1 MEETEVEEGEALS
14 YHGQYE
20 DSTIDPDIDLSY
32 IGEKLESVLGHFQKD
47 FEGGVS
53 AENLGAKF
61 GGYGSFLPTYQR
73 SPSLSRAKSPPK
85 VNNCDTPVSPRK
97 LRTEDQRQN
106 SLASPS
112 SSTTARLPDAFGKTV
127 SIENSLKGLPSRRVD
142 ESGFKCGVIKK
153 SINPSDLKS
162 LKVRIKVGSDN
173 LSTQKNTEIY
183 SGLGLM
189 VSPSSSLDD
198 SQEPTV
204 QKLSGNRSDAPE
216 NSPTSILQIMT
227 SFSAVH
233 LLSPLSEDLIC
244 LIEKRKIGG
253 DNGSEFI
260 DKERTENSRMLANG
274 SLPGRGDQNVVA
286 SEKTLASIELTDRK
300 NFSGQS
306 NCAAAIIKEKETDFD
321 SLHCDEMVSNALK
334 LPLIS
339 NSQYS
344 IADAVKG
351 MCTTATIVPL
361 NASKSGV
368 KGEAGRDIIK
378 KNLDSE
384 SSLEIGRIEKLGERL
399 GSLGKDSENKKEN
412 CSSTA
417 AFSQKNVLKE
427 EKSNALD
434 QSESNVSKARNE
446 LSVETSDLPKK
457 FVAAHMQK
465 DQRMVDSSL
474 ISKSGKNS
482 HANSLVSKN
491 DSRDLQKDPE
501 KSREMHLKDFFGD
514 LGFEEENDEST
525 SREIPSSGRPKDT
538 QLLKKR
544 NSSEYINTSKEKSE
558 KFNDKSA
565 EKLNPTEN
573 YHRMPSHV
581 APPPTS
587 EAQTGVAPIVKE
599 DWVLC
604 DKCKKWRLLPLGTNP
619 KSLPEKWLC
628 RMLTWLPGM
637 NRCSIP
643 EEETTS
649 AVRALYQPA
658 ADSILAP
665 YSERHHNQLHNSISA
680 AVGVP
685 LVDAGCPV
693 REHQNIA
700 DLNETTGQKK
710 KHRADHSSSLFDIDG
725 STHSANSRKNL
736 PTSSKNGTN
745 LKINNKLESDAD
757 DSRASKRVKAE
768 AHFDNGKW
776 GSENG
781 GPTLNAGTVTTNG
794 FSKKSSRHKDT
805 GGNMKKDTGLSH
817 EIKVP
822 DDGLVHSRK
831 FDNNDSVRK
840 RKGKDCHGSQSC
852 HQNSGDF
859 VDGWDSDQLERKKA
873 RVVKSGGKGSSGS
886 KSRAGTD
893 EKGRTIDKKNNNQCL
908 SNTLVEDCLKN
919 DRGLVHPSVAAN
931 SSSSK
936 VSGSHKN
943 KSKSQEVKGS
953 PVESVSS
960 SPLRPYNADKAPSM
974 REKLFEKDDF
984 KDPYSST
991 AVSPKRISGGEDGG
1005 NVRKE
1010 VMKKDVSRT
1019 IDNSA
1024 SNMKK
1029 SEKVS
1034 SHSKDKTH
1042 TSVSDMDKDKIKE
1055 KSKSRKNKFDHRSPA
1070 KIDKFVSK
1078 NDTAGGTLSE
1088 SNKVSDKSKFG
1099 GHDGQ
1104 DVTKSQD
1111 KKRNLEEKSLKRS
1124 NLPEANGNGISQS
1137 LPPLGR
1143 VETETVATL
1152 QPVTGS
1158 QKENGVEL
1166 LSTNQYKKAEKENGR
1181 PINLRH
1187 PTPNS
1192 HKAQDV
1198 EASSPVRRESSS
1210 HGANNALREAKDLK
1224 HLADRLKN
1232 SGSPESNGLY
1242 FQAALKFLH
1251 GASLLETGSSEG
1263 SKHNEMMHSMHIYS
1277 STAKLCEFCAH
1288 EFEKSKDMAAAALA
1302 YKCMEVAYMRVV
1314 YYSRSSANRD
1324 RNELQNALQIVAPGE
1339 SPFSSTSDGDNLNQ
1353 ATTDKGNVVAKV
1365 VGSPQVCG
1373 SHTITSRNRSGFIRL
1388 LNFAQDV
1395 NSAMEASRKSR
1406 NTFTAAISKLGE
1418 SDICSL
1424 KMALDFN
1431 FQDVEGLLRL
1441 VRVSMEAVNHR

>member
-14 YHGQYE
+14 YHGQDE
-20 DSTIDPDIDLSY
+20 DSTIDPDITLSY

-73 SPSLSRAKSPPK
+73 SPSWSRTKSPPK
-85 VNNCDTPVSPRK
+85 VNNYDTPASPRK
-97 LRTEDQRQN
+97 LWTEDQRQN
-106 SLASPS
+106 SLASS
-112 SSTTARLPDAFGKTV
+112 SASPTARLPDASGKTL
-127 SIENSLKGLPSRRVD
+127 SIENLLKGLPSRRVD
-142 ESGFKCGVIKK
+142 ESGFKRGVIKK
-153 SINPSDLKS
+153 SVNPSEQKT

-183 SGLGLM
+183 GGLGLV

-198 SQEPTV
+198 NQEATV
-204 QKLSGNRSDAPE
+204 EKLSGNRLDVPE
-216 NSPTSILQIMT
+216 KSPTSILQIMT
-227 SFSAVH
+227 SFATVH

-253 DNGSEFI
+253 DNESKFM
-260 DKERTENSRMLANG
+260 DKAHIETSGMLENG
-274 SLPGRGDQNVVA
+274 SLPGRSDQKVVEQNKCKS
-286 SEKTLASIELTDRK
+286 SEKSLVSTELTDRK
-300 NFSGQS
+300 NIAGQS
-306 NCAAAIIKEKETDFD
+306 NSASAITKEKEIDIDT
-321 SLHCDEMVSNALK
+321 LHCDEMVSNILK
-334 LPLIS
+334 LQLI
-339 NSQYS
+339 
-344 IADAVKG
+344 
-351 MCTTATIVPL
+351 
-361 NASKSGV
+361 SGV
-368 KGEAGRDIIK
+368 KGEAGRVVINKI
-378 KNLDSE
+378 LDSG
-384 SSLEIGRIEKLGERL
+384 SSLEIDRIEKLGERL
-399 GSLGKDSENKKEN
+399 GSSGKDSENKKEN
-412 CSSTA
+412 CSSAA
-417 AFSQKNVLKE
+417 AFSLKNVIKG
-427 EKSNALD
+427 EKYHASD
-434 QSESNVSKARNE
+434 QSDSNVSKARNE
-446 LSVETSDLPKK
+446 PSVGPSDLRKK
-457 FVAAHMQK
+457 FVGARIQK
-465 DQRMVDSSL
+465 VDSSL

-482 HANSLVSKN
+482 HKSKN
-491 DSRDLQKDPE
+491 DSWDHQKDAE

-514 LGFEEENDEST
+514 FGFEEEDDEST
-525 SREIPSSGRPKDT
+525 SREMPSSGRPKDP

-544 NSSEYINTSKEKSE
+544 NSSEYINTSKEKS
-558 KFNDKSA
+558 NDKSA
-565 EKLNPTEN
+565 GKPNPSES
-573 YHRMPSHV
+573 YPRLPSHV
-581 APPPTS
+581 VPPPTS

-599 DWVLC
+599 DWVFC

-649 AVRALYQPA
+649 ALRALYQPA

-665 YSERHHNQLHNSISA
+665 YSERQHNQLHNSVSA
-680 AVGVP
+680 TLGVP
-685 LVDAGCPV
+685 LLDTGCPV

-710 KHRADHSSSLFDIDG
+710 KHRADHSSSLFNSDG
-725 STHSANSRKNL
+725 STHSENSRKSV
-736 PTSSKNGTN
+736 PTSSKNGTLN
-745 LKINNKLESDAD
+745 IGNHSPLDTRGFQSNRKESLVYCSKTD
-757 DSRASKRVKAE
+757 DSRASKRMKVE
-768 AHFDNGKW
+768 RHFDNGKW
-776 GSENG
+776 SSENG
-781 GPTLNAGTVTTNG
+781 GPSLNAGTVLVKG
-794 FSKKSSRHKDT
+794 LSDKSSRHKDT
-805 GGNMKKDTGLSH
+805 RGNMKKDTCFNQ

-822 DDGLVHSRK
+822 DDGLMHERK
-831 FDNNDSVRK
+831 FDIKDPVQK
-840 RKGKDCHGSQSC
+840 RKGKDCHSSQSC

-859 VDGWDSDQLERKKA
+859 VDGWNSDQLERKKA
-873 RVVKSGGKGSSGS
+873 RVSKSGGKGLSGS

-893 EKGRTIDKKNNNQCL
+893 EKGRGIDKPNNNQCL
-908 SNTLVEDCLKN
+908 SNTQVEDCLKN
-919 DRGLVHPSVAAN
+919 DRGLAHPSVAAN

-943 KSKSQEVKGS
+943 KSNAQEVKGS

-960 SPLRPYNADKAPSM
+960 SPLRPYDADKVPST
-974 REKLFEKDDF
+974 RAKLFEKDDL

-991 AVSPKRISGGEDGG
+991 AVSPKRISGGEIGG

-1010 VMKKDVSRT
+1010 MIKKDVSRT
-1019 IDNSA
+1019 IDDSL
-1024 SNMKK
+1024 SNMK

-1034 SHSKDKTH
+1034 SHSKDKTR
-1042 TSVSDMDKDKIKE
+1042 TSVPEMDKDKIKE
-1055 KSKSRKNKFDHRSPA
+1055 KTKSRKSKFDHRSGTPA
-1070 KIDKFVSK
+1070 KTDKFVCK

-1088 SNKVSDKSKFG
+1088 RSKVLGQSKFG
-1099 GHDGQ
+1099 GRDGQ
-1104 DVTKSQD
+1104 DVIKSQD
-1111 KKRNLEEKSLKRS
+1111 NKRNLEEKLLKRS
-1124 NLPEANGNGISQS
+1124 NLLEANGNWISHS
-1137 LPPLGR
+1137 LPPVGR
-1143 VETETVATL
+1143 GETETVASL
-1152 QPVTGS
+1152 HPVTGS
-1158 QKENGVEL
+1158 QKENVVKL
-1166 LSTNQYKKAEKENGR
+1166 LSSNQSKKAEQENGR
-1181 PINLRH
+1181 PINIRH

-1192 HKAQDV
+1192 HKGQDV

-1210 HGANNALREAKDLK
+1210 HGANNALKEAKDLK

-1314 YYSRSSANRD
+1314 YYSHSSANRD
-1324 RNELQNALQIVAPGE
+1324 RNELQTALQIVAPGE
-1339 SPFSSTSDGDNLNQ
+1339 SPFSSTSDVDNLNQ
-1353 ATTDKGNVVAKV
+1353 VTTDKGNLVAKV
-1365 VGSPQVCG
+1365 VGSPQVSG
-1373 SHTITSRNRSGFIRL
+1373 NHSITSQNRSGFIRL

-1395 NSAMEASRKSR
+1395 TFAMEASRKSR
-1406 NTFTAAISKLGE
+1406 NAFTAAISKLGE

-1424 KMALDFN
+1424 KTALDFN

-1441 VRVSMEAVNHR
+1441 VRVSMEAINR

>member
-14 YHGQYE
+14 YHGQDE
-20 DSTIDPDIDLSY
+20 DSTIDPDITLSY
-32 IGEKLESVLGHFQKD
+32 IGDKLESVLGHFQKD

-73 SPSLSRAKSPPK
+73 SPSWSRTKIPPK
-85 VNNCDTPVSPRK
+85 VSSYDTPISPRK
-97 LRTEDQRQN
+97 LWTEDQRQN
-106 SLASPS
+106 SLASS
-112 SSTTARLPDAFGKTV
+112 SSPPTARLPVASGKTV
-127 SIENSLKGLPSRRVD
+127 SIENSLKGLPSRHVD
-142 ESGFKCGVIKK
+142 ESGSKYGVIKK
-153 SINPSDLKS
+153 SVNPSDQKT

-198 SQEPTV
+198 SQEATV
-204 QKLSGNRSDAPE
+204 QKLSANHLDVPE
-216 NSPTSILQIMT
+216 KSPTSILQIMA

-244 LIEKRKIGG
+244 LIERRKIGG
-253 DNGSEFI
+253 DNESEFM
-260 DKERTENSRMLANG
+260 DKAHIETSGMLVNG
-274 SLPGRGDQNVVA
+274 SLSGRSDQN
-286 SEKTLASIELTDRK
+286 
-300 NFSGQS
+300 
-306 NCAAAIIKEKETDFD
+306 D
-321 SLHCDEMVSNALK
+321 SLHCDDMVSKAFK

-339 NSQYS
+339 NSQYT
-344 IADAVKG
+344 IADAAKD
-351 MCTTATIVPL
+351 MCTTVTLVPL
-361 NASKSGV
+361 NDSKSGL

-384 SSLEIGRIEKLGERL
+384 SSPEIGRIEKLGERL
-399 GSLGKDSENKKEN
+399 GSSGKNSENKKEIF
-412 CSSTA
+412 S
-417 AFSQKNVLKE
+417 SQKNVLKE
-427 EKSNALD
+427 ENSHASD
-434 QSESNVSKARNE
+434 QSDSNVSKGRNE
-446 LSVETSDLPKK
+446 PSVGPSDLPKK
-457 FVAAHMQK
+457 FVGAHIQK
-465 DQRMVDSSL
+465 DRRMVDSSL

-482 HANSLVSKN
+482 HANPLVSKN
-491 DSRDLQKDPE
+491 DSRDLQKEPE
-501 KSREMHLKDFFGD
+501 KFREMHLKEFFGD
-514 LGFEEENDEST
+514 FEFDEEDDEST
-525 SREIPSSGRPKDT
+525 SRDMHSRRPKDP

-544 NSSEYINTSKEKSE
+544 NSSEYINTSKEKS
-558 KFNDKSA
+558 NDKSA
-565 EKLNPTEN
+565 ERPNPTEN
-573 YHRMPSHV
+573 HHRLPSLV

-587 EAQTGVAPIVKE
+587 ETQTGVAPIVKE
-599 DWVLC
+599 DWVFC

-649 AVRALYQPA
+649 ALRALYQPA
-658 ADSILAP
+658 ADSIRAS
-665 YSERHHNQLHNSISA
+665 YSERQHNQLHNSISA
-680 AVGVP
+680 TVSIP

-693 REHQNIA
+693 REFQNIA
-700 DLNETTGQKK
+700 DLDETTGQKK

-736 PTSSKNGTN
+736 PSSSKNGTSNIENHSPLDSSFLSNVKESLVNYSKTGTN
-745 LKINNKLESDAD
+745 LKINKLEFDAD
-757 DSRASKRVKAE
+757 DARESKRMKAE
-768 AHFDNGKW
+768 AHFNNGKW
-776 GSENG
+776 CSENG
-781 GPTLNAGTVTTNG
+781 GSLNAGTILANG
-794 FSKKSSRHKDT
+794 LSNKSSRHKDT
-805 GGNMKKDTGLSH
+805 RGNMKKDTGLNQ
-817 EIKVP
+817 EIIVP
-822 DDGLVHSRK
+822 DNGSIHSRK
-831 FDNNDSVRK
+831 FDNKDSVRK
-840 RKGKDCHGSQSC
+840 RKGKDDRGSQSC

-859 VDGWDSDQLERKKA
+859 VDGWESDQLERKKA
-873 RVVKSGGKGSSGS
+873 RASKSGGNGSSGS

-893 EKGRTIDKKNNNQCL
+893 EKGRTIDKQNNNQCL
-908 SNTLVEDCLKN
+908 SNTQVEDCLKN

-943 KSKSQEVKGS
+943 KNNAQEVKGS
-953 PVESVSS
+953 PVESISS
-960 SPLRPYNADKAPSM
+960 SPLRPYNADKVPST

-991 AVSPKRISGGEDGG
+991 VVSPKRISGGEDGE

-1010 VMKKDVSRT
+1010 MMKKDVSCT
-1019 IDNSA
+1019 IDNSV

-1029 SEKVS
+1029 SEKAS
-1034 SHSKDKTH
+1034 SHSKDKSH
-1042 TSVSDMDKDKIKE
+1042 TSVSDMDKEKIKE
-1055 KSKSRKNKFDHRSPA
+1055 KTKSRKNKSDHRSGTA
-1070 KIDKFVSK
+1070 SEIDKFVCK
-1078 NDTAGGTLSE
+1078 NDTGGGTLSE
-1088 SNKVSDKSKFG
+1088 SSKVLDQSKFG

-1104 DVTKSQD
+1104 YVIESQD
-1111 KKRNLEEKSLKRS
+1111 KKRNLEEKLLKRS

-1143 VETETVATL
+1143 VETETVASL

-1158 QKENGVEL
+1158 QKENGVK
-1166 LSTNQYKKAEKENGR
+1166 NQCKKTEKQNDR

-1198 EASSPVRRESSS
+1198 EASSPVRKESSS
-1210 HGANNALREAKDLK
+1210 HGANYALKEAKDLK
-1224 HLADRLKN
+1224 HLADRFKN
-1232 SGSPESNGLY
+1232 SGSTESNGLY

-1288 EFEKSKDMAAAALA
+1288 EFEKSKDMAATALA
-1302 YKCMEVAYMRVV
+1302 YKCMEVAYMRVI
-1314 YYSRSSANRD
+1314 YYSHSSANRD
-1324 RNELQNALQIVAPGE
+1324 RNELQTALQMVAPGE
-1339 SPFSSTSDGDNLNQ
+1339 SPFSSTSDVDNMNQ
-1353 ATTDKGNVVAKV
+1353 ATTDKGNVLAKV
-1365 VGSPQVCG
+1365 VGSPQVSG
-1373 SHTITSRNRSGFIRL
+1373 SNTITSRNRSGFIRL

-1395 NSAMEASRKSR
+1395 NFAMEASRKSR
-1406 NTFTAAISKLGE
+1406 NAFTAAISKLGE
-1418 SDICSL
+1418 TDICSL
-1424 KMALDFN
+1424 KTALDFN
-1431 FQDVEGLLRL
+1431 FQDIEGLLRL
-1441 VRVSMEAVNHR
+1441 VRVSMEAINHR